1 MSSKTAKLRPKQNT
15 PQRALMRADGESA
28 PDLQAN
34 YSTSGENSAPADR
47 QFEVLF
53 SNNPLAIYICDQ
65 KTLKFLEVN
74 AAAVQQYGYSRDEF
88 LRMKITEIRPAEDV
102 PAFLALI
109 RKQGASPDG
118 VSHVRHRRK
127 NGEVFEVD
135 VTTQELSFA
144 GQSAVLVVTQ
154 DISVRRAAEQK
165 LAEHAAFASALT
177 ENSPL
182 AIVAVDLNRRVQTCN
197 PAFESLFGYSLAEI
211 NGKEL
216 ESLIALPAEQPE
228 MLGSM
233 RRVMK
238 GEIIRGVSKRRR
250 KDGSLVDVRI
260 IGVPL
265 VVNGRQTGTF
275 GIYEDISERGRA
287 EEAQHRAEEKYRRI
301 FETAV
306 EGFFETT
313 PEGRIVAANPAMA
326 RIAGYSSTEEM
337 IREVHDLGKQHYADP
352 EARKKLMRQLE
363 DQSTLRGYECPM
375 LRKDGS
381 QVWVSLNIQA
391 IRDAAG
397 KITSFGQLFRRS
409 MRRGDGK
416 IPLPLLRGPI
426 RRGSASRQNGGPGPK
441 LHFPG
446 FPHGRGDA
454 DLADAVRSACQQGRG
469 GTDRH
474 TLPILAGSS
483 AEDAGRDDRRARGA
497 KL

>member
-1 MSSKTAKLRPKQNT
+1 MSSKTAKLRPKQDT

-34 YSTSGENSAPADR
+34 SSALGGNSAPADR

-88 LRMKITEIRPAEDV
+88 LGMKITEIRPAEDV

-109 RKQGASPDG
+109 RKQGATPDG
-118 VSHVRHRRK
+118 VTHVRHRRK

-144 GQSAVLVVTQ
+144 GQKAVLVVTQ

-165 LAEHAAFASALT
+165 LAEHAAFSSALT

-216 ESLIALPAEQPE
+216 ESLIALPAEQAE

-233 RRVMK
+233 KRVMK
-238 GEIIRGVSKRRR
+238 GEIVRGVSKRRR

-265 VVNGRQTGTF
+265 VVNGRRTGPGRRSAT
-275 GIYEDISERGRA
+275 SRGGKIPSHLRDG
-287 EEAQHRAEEKYRRI
+287 RRRI
-301 FETAV
+301 FRND
-306 EGFFETT
+306 
-313 PEGRIVAANPAMA
+313 PRRPHRGR
-326 RIAGYSSTEEM
+326 
-337 IREVHDLGKQHYADP
+337 
-352 EARKKLMRQLE
+352 
-363 DQSTLRGYECPM
+363 
-375 LRKDGS
+375 
-381 QVWVSLNIQA
+381 
-391 IRDAAG
+391 
-397 KITSFGQLFRRS
+397 
-409 MRRGDGK
+409 
-416 IPLPLLRGPI
+416 
-426 RRGSASRQNGGPGPK
+426 
-441 LHFPG
+441 
-446 FPHGRGDA
+446 
-454 DLADAVRSACQQGRG
+454 
-469 GTDRH
+469 
-474 TLPILAGSS
+474 
-483 AEDAGRDDRRARGA
+483 
-497 KL
+497 